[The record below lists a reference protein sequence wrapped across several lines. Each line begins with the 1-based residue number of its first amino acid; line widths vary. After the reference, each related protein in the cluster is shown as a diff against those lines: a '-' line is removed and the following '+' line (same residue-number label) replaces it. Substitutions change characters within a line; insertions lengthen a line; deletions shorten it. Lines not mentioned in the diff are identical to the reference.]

1 MGSQRRD
8 PGTWLRKVLNPQEM
22 EGAAVQL
29 SPEDANNNAEVAKE
43 GGVFHSWR
51 FRGKWH
57 QANKVMIVAV
67 AVMLASGARYIMSR
81 KAQSYLK
88 RSELPL
94 DDVSVE
100 KYMEDLDKALWEM
113 ESAWENAEFSV
124 QQAFQIHFTPSL
136 EDGQELLEDPL
147 ATIKDHVDKIQ
158 ECEISSVSSMEA
170 RRGFAQ
176 HLQLLLSICRTVT
189 LRLDELE
196 SYVSANK
203 IFDVPVPV
211 PDHGEPSSDPAP
223 EEHQGMAE
231 RDWTASDFL
240 VSFGLFGGDSERT
253 VDKHLCN
260 KLASALEI
268 EKKFN
273 DSNSKARHY
282 FIPSL
287 EPFGGDGALNP
298 AHAPAEHQ
306 IPYTKRPFRTGALA
320 QAAAHIF
327 RESDATMYNAY
338 IQKLSRIANNWT
350 DKGVLLAAEQQEKE
364 NANKIQNRLKTKR
377 EQMRL
382 LLKKGIPKDDLV
394 MSALF
399 LL

>member
-1 MGSQRRD
+1 MGSQRRG

-22 EGAAVQL
+22 EGAAAQL
-29 SPEDANNNAEVAKE
+29 NPEDANNNAEVAKE
-43 GGVFHSWR
+43 GRAFHSWR
-51 FRGKWH
+51 PRGKLH
-57 QANKVMIVAV
+57 PANKVMMVAV
-67 AVMLASGARYIMSR
+67 AVMLATGARYIMSR

-100 KYMEDLDKALWEM
+100 KYMNDLDEAVGKMEDAW
-113 ESAWENAEFSV
+113 ESAESRV
-124 QQAFQIHFTPSL
+124 QQAFKIHFTPSL

-147 ATIKDHVDKIQ
+147 ATIIDHVDKMQ

-170 RRGFAQ
+170 RRGFVQ
-176 HLQLLLSICRTVT
+176 HLQLLQSICRTVT
-189 LRLDELE
+189 LRLGELE

-211 PDHGEPSSDPAP
+211 LDHGEPSSDPAL
-223 EEHQGMAE
+223 EGHQGMAE
-231 RDWTASDFL
+231 CDWTASDFL
-240 VSFGLFGGDSERT
+240 DSFGLFGGDSQRT

-260 KLASALEI
+260 KLAWALQT
-268 EKKFN
+268 EKTFN
-273 DSNSKARHY
+273 DSNSRVRHY

-298 AHAPAEHQ
+298 AHAP
-306 IPYTKRPFRTGALA
+306 
-320 QAAAHIF
+320 
-327 RESDATMYNAY
+327 
-338 IQKLSRIANNWT
+338 QKLSRIANNWT